1 VRKRFTATREKKR
14 LNAGLLKR
22 AIFVSNINTSFRA
35 KEKSTSA
42 GKIFLGTAG
51 SGILNANKPVFSWYS
66 VLV

>member
-51 SGILNANKPVFSWYS
+51 CGILIANKPVFSWYS